1 MLQKWIAMLLLA
13 LTAGAAF
20 WIPSP
25 AFADAGAN
33 TSDQQVMSSFSPEV
47 QNQNTLAPQVVNSN
61 NDNTRRWVMF
71 ALAVPLLTLLLITA
85 GLGISMAL
93 YGKDLF
99 LPHLIFAG
107 LSITLAIAHAIVGL
121 VWFRPHL

>member
-1 MLQKWIAMLLLA
+1 MNATAALLYFLSGATGLCYEVLWARMLSAQFGASTFGIAATVTAFLL
-13 LTAGAAF
+13 
-20 WIPSP
+20 
-25 AFADAGAN
+25 
-33 TSDQQVMSSFSPEV
+33 
-47 QNQNTLAPQVVNSN
+47 
-61 NDNTRRWVMF
+61 
-71 ALAVPLLTLLLITA
+71 
-85 GLGISMAL
+85 GLGISMGL

>member
-1 MLQKWIAMLLLA
+1 MMLQKWIATLLLA
-13 LTAGAAF
+13 FAVGTIC
-20 WIPSP
+20 WMPSP
-25 AFADAGAN
+25 AYAAD
-33 TSDQQVMSSFSPEV
+33 TPTDQQVMSGFSPEV
-47 QNQNTLAPQVVNSN
+47 QSQNTLAPQVFNSN
-61 NDNTRRWVMF
+61 ADNTRRWVMF
-71 ALAVPLLTLLLITA
+71 ALAVPLLILLLITG
-85 GLGISMAL
+85 GLGISMGL